1 MTLAKLKI
9 VPQPPSNLGEIE
21 VLFNPTAYSISKSIT
36 WSPPEKSDGGDQSKT
51 QRALNAP
58 ILTFGGGDSR
68 QLTLEL
74 FFDVTEPIN
83 GRPINDVRQET
94 NKILAL
100 TRIERLEPPRPPTC
114 LVFWGNS
121 PPNSDFPFRGV
132 VSSLTQNFTLFKSNG
147 NPVRAN
153 LAVTFTEF
161 LDPGED
167 KRKTDPELTTR
178 VIKAGDTLSSIA
190 AEVYRDPRRWRIIA
204 EANSLNDPRDLTAKI
219 GQRLTIPKR

>member
-1 MTLAKLKI
+1 MTLEKLKI
-9 VPQPPSNLGEIE
+9 VPQPPSRLGEIE
-21 VLFNPTAYSISKSIT
+21 VLFNPTAYSISKSVT
-36 WSPPEKSDGGDQSKT
+36 WNPPENANGGEQSKT

-74 FFDVTEPIN
+74 MFDVTEPIN
-83 GRPINDVRQET
+83 GRIIDDVRQET

-114 LVFWGNS
+114 LIFWGNS
-121 PPNSDFPFRGV
+121 PPNSDFPFKGV

-147 NPVRAN
+147 KPVRAN

-161 LDPGED
+161 LDPQDD
-167 KRKTDPELTTR
+167 KRQTDPELTTR
-178 VIKAGDTLSSIA
+178 ILKPGDTLSSVA

-204 EANSLNDPRDLTAKI
+204 EANRLDDPRNLQSKI
-219 GQRLTIPKR
+219 GQRLTIPKL

>member
-1 MTLAKLKI
+1 MTLEKLKI
-9 VPQPPSNLGEIE
+9 VPQPPSRLGEIE
-21 VLFNPTAYSISKSIT
+21 VLFNPTAYAISKSIT
-36 WSPPEKSDGGDQSKT
+36 WSPPENSGGEQSKT

-58 ILTFGGGDSR
+58 IVTFGGGDSR

-74 FFDVTEPIN
+74 MFDVTEPIN
-83 GRPINDVRQET
+83 GRIIDDVRQET

-114 LVFWGNS
+114 LIFWGNS
-121 PPNSDFPFRGV
+121 PPNSDFPFKGV

-161 LDPGED
+161 LDPQDD
-167 KRKTDPELTTR
+167 KRQTDPELTTH
-178 VIKAGDTLSSIA
+178 ILKPGDTLSSIA
-190 AEVYRDPRRWRIIA
+190 TKFYRDPLRWRIVA
-204 EANSLNDPRDLTAKI
+204 EANRLDDPRNLDSQI
-219 GQRLTIPKR
+219 GQRLTIPKL

>member
-1 MTLAKLKI
+1 MSLEKLKI
-9 VPQPPSNLGEIE
+9 IPQPPSRLGEIE
-21 VLFNPTAYSISKSIT
+21 VLFNPTAYSISKSVT
-36 WSPPEKSDGGDQSKT
+36 WNPPENSNGGQQSKT

-74 FFDVTEPIN
+74 MFDVTEPIN
-83 GRPINDVRQET
+83 GNIIEDVRQET

-121 PPNSDFPFRGV
+121 PPNSDFPFKGV

-147 NPVRAN
+147 QPVRAN

-161 LDPGED
+161 LDPQDD
-167 KRKTDPELTTR
+167 KRQTDPELTTR
-178 VIKAGDTLSSIA
+178 IITPGDTLSSIA
-190 AEVYRDPRRWRIIA
+190 AEVYRDPRRWR
-204 EANSLNDPRDLTAKI
+204 LKI
-219 GQRLTIPKR
+219 GQRLKIPKL